1 MEILYAAYGTFMDEE
16 RMKTFCPESELV
28 GTGMI
33 KNYQLMF
40 KGEMPFSTATIER
53 EKGYEVPAVIYKITE
68 ADLDV
73 LSAEFSRWGNYR
85 IEEVSAIV
93 GQRSAFVEV
102 HVKDEGERLNPPESH
117 YYAAIYECYEKFDF
131 DVAILEEAMEF
142 SDRRIGW
149 V

>member
-28 GTGMI
+28 GTGTI
-33 KNYQLMF
+33 RNYRLMF
-40 KGEMPFSTATIER
+40 KGEQPFSTATIEDD
-53 EKGYEVPAVIYKITE
+53 KGCEVPVIVYKIKE
-68 ADLDV
+68 ANVGVLD
-73 LSAEFSRWGNYR
+73 AEFSRWGNYQKTELKALVGKR
-85 IEEVSAIV
+85 SAIV
-93 GQRSAFVEV
+93 VI
-102 HVKDEGERLNPPESH
+102 HLKDEGERLNPPESH

-131 DVAILEEAMEF
+131 DVEILEEAMEF